1 MYWHLK
7 EFDPVDIVEEMD
19 LDEKYKRK
27 QKVEKMLDKFRQM
40 PESEH
45 IKNFKKYEKINYMT
59 QLYNKSRKVDSILKQ
74 LNTSNS
80 IVEKDEDGVE
90 MIGFSKDGKKRLLY
104 GPKIQLQK
112 EMSQAEDDYNLN

>member
-1 MYWHLK
+1 
-7 EFDPVDIVEEMD
+7 
-19 LDEKYKRK
+19 
-27 QKVEKMLDKFRQM
+27 MLDKFRAM

-45 IKNFKKYEKINYMT
+45 IKNFKKYDKINYMT

-112 EMSQAEDDYNLN
+112 EIS